1 MIIAAM
7 FAWINTI
14 TTIAIGGIVAYGT
27 KSPLALYIGLGI
39 AVAWLVP
46 CYLAGRF
53 IVRVH
58 QVRLARERSDF
69 LESRAAK
76 MIFAWLANLS
86 VNFAYVE
93 GGPKRWYHFRNW
105 GKYW

>member
-1 MIIAAM
+1 MIAAM
-7 FAWINTI
+7 FVWFNTI
-14 TTIAIGGIVAYGT
+14 TTIAIGGIVAYRT
-27 KSPLALYIGLGI
+27 TTVLALYISLGI

-46 CYLAGRF
+46 CALAGRV
-53 IVRVH
+53 IVHVH
-58 QVRLARERSDF
+58 QVRLARERSEYM
-69 LESRAAK
+69 ESWAAK
-76 MIFAWLANLS
+76 LIVAWLASLS